1 MRGGAELSA
10 MAEMRPGARE
20 REGEERG
27 SARKLAAITLKRSAA
42 WEEVR
47 CGRNGEAD
55 LRRPEEEDDG
65 EGVTAGLPASLGTV
79 RGRSG
84 SRRFFWTAQGRDATA
99 VGAVVVSGVDGSAR
113 LRARKR
119 VRGGGESRE

>member
-1 MRGGAELSA
+1 MQGLTENMQGRSVVSGA
-10 MAEMRPGARE
+10 
-20 REGEERG
+20 
-27 SARKLAAITLKRSAA
+27 
-42 WEEVR
+42 VR

-55 LRRPEEEDDG
+55 LQRPEEEDDG
-65 EGVTAGLPASLGTV
+65 EGVTAGLPASLGVV

-113 LRARKR
+113 LRE
-119 VRGGGESRE
+119 GERAEEGRAFGRE